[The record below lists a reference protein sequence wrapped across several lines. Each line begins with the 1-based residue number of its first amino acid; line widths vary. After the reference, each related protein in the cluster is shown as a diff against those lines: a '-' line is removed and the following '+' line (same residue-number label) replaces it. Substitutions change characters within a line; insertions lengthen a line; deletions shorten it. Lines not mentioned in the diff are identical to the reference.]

1 MLQIDKLA
9 RVQANATITGTY
21 TAAGNDTLTIGPATA
36 QPGLAIAKLVVNGT
50 DWLAE
55 IAHRANI
62 SPSTDLD
69 FRLYPT
75 DLKEG
80 NQRAFRAVIQDMDAL
95 VDAGTPT
102 CITWQQTVDFY
113 QKGGLPLDEFV
124 LEFGDDGVA
133 TAVKSAALGTVFGR
147 RSNFDLSSR

>member
-9 RVQANATITGTY
+9 REHANATIAGTY
-21 TAAGNDTLTIGPATA
+21 TAAGNSTLSIGPATA
-36 QPGLAIAKLVVNGT
+36 QPGVAIAKLVVNGT
-50 DWLAE
+50 DWLAR
-55 IAHRANI
+55 IAERANI
-62 SPSTDLD
+62 VPSTDLD

-80 NQRAFRAVIQDMDAL
+80 NKKAFRAVIQDIDAL

-102 CITWQQTVDFY
+102 CISWQQTVDSF

-124 LEFGDDGVA
+124 FEFGDDGVA
-133 TAVKSAALGTVFGR
+133 TAVKSVALGTVFGGR
-147 RSNFDLSSR
+147 